1 MKQWLFC
8 AILIFL
14 VPVQASAASSSPHSN
29 WSSLDADAARSNS
42 NPLEKTL
49 TAANV
54 LRLKV
59 KWALPIPTQSYP
71 VVADGKVYI
80 PLATR
85 HKIHVRAFNVLTGK
99 PIHTYPQDASG
110 GLLATSAGL
119 VVAGRLLQLLDPLS
133 GAKLEQMPA
142 PTPLSGGTYLDP
154 SSDGKVLL
162 VGYATTTRSSS
173 ASLYTIDPTT
183 GTILHKL
190 VSSTAQGTIGSH
202 GRILT
207 VTTEGGAFYDETS
220 GRAVARQAS
229 LFGPWFAGS
238 TLSYTVG
245 SMGKKPVSLFAYDGT
260 GQRVWK
266 RALGPPYIV
275 DNWPHAVTPTN
286 VFVERVKPS
295 VGVEALDALTGA
307 VLWNKSIPNV
317 QRLAEANG
325 ILYVLTYSLG
335 LPIKVVALKA
345 ATGKIIGVIGLSSAY
360 YAYPEQNDLMIANG
374 MLFIRAVGPNNLQ
387 ELVAL
392 GL

>member
-1 MKQWLFC
+1 MKRWPFC

-29 WSSLDADAARSNS
+29 WSSLDADAAHSNS

-49 TAANV
+49 TATNV
-54 LRLKV
+54 LKLKV

-80 PLATR
+80 PLSTR
-85 HKIHVRAFNVLTGK
+85 HKIHVRAVDALTGK
-99 PIHTYPQDASG
+99 TIHTYPQDAAG
-110 GLLATSAGL
+110 GLLVTTGGL
-119 VVAGRLLQLLDPLS
+119 VLAGHLLQLIDPLT

-142 PTPLSGGTYLDP
+142 PSPLTGGTYLDP

-162 VGYATTTRSSS
+162 VGYATTTRSST
-173 ASLYTIDPTT
+173 ASLYTIDLTT

-190 VSSTAQGTIGSH
+190 GSSTAQGTIGSH

-207 VTTEGGAFYDETS
+207 VTSNGGAFYDETT

-238 TLSYTVG
+238 TLSYTVA
-245 SMGKKPVSLFAYDGT
+245 SIGKKPVSLFAYDGT

-266 RALGPPYIV
+266 RTLAPPYIV
-275 DNWPHAVTPTN
+275 DNWPHAVTSTD
-286 VFVERVKPS
+286 VFVERVKPTA
-295 VGVEALDALTGA
+295 GVEALDGLTGA
-307 VLWNKSIPNV
+307 VVWNRSIPNV

-325 ILYVLTYSLG
+325 ILYVLTYALG

-345 ATGKIIGVIGLSSAY
+345 ATGKVIGAIGLSSAY

-374 MLFIRAVGPNNLQ
+374 MLFLRAVGPNNVQ